1 MNQTTNIDGRALGE
15 NDLGARELEALRTEL
30 DGIDDRL
37 LDTVRARIEVCT
49 RIARL
54 KRRHA
59 IAVMQ
64 PGRVGVVH
72 EHAHRFAVEHD
83 LSPDFLHALYDL
95 LIAETCR
102 VEDLIVA
109 TDPRRAISDPV
120 PDAEP
125 DRHPVRRAAA
135 GSSTD

>member
-1 MNQTTNIDGRALGE
+1 MNKSTDIDGRALGE
-15 NDLGARELEALRTEL
+15 NDLTGRELEALRTEL
-30 DGIDDRL
+30 DGIDDQL

-49 RIARL
+49 RIAQY
-54 KRRHA
+54 KRRHS

-64 PGRVGVVH
+64 PRRVGVVH

-95 LIAETCR
+95 LISETCR

-109 TDPRRAISDPV
+109 TEPPQTNIESVQHVDPRRDSAQRTSADSS
-120 PDAEP
+120 
-125 DRHPVRRAAA
+125 A
-135 GSSTD
+135 G

>member
-15 NDLGARELEALRTEL
+15 NELSARELEALRTEL

-64 PGRVGVVH
+64 PRRVGVVH

-83 LSPDFLHALYDL
+83 LSPDFVHALYDL

-109 TDPRRAISDPV
+109 TDQPPTAGDSV
-120 PDAEP
+120 PDAAPER
-125 DRHPVRRAAA
+125 DSVAHASA
-135 GSSTD
+135 GSNAD